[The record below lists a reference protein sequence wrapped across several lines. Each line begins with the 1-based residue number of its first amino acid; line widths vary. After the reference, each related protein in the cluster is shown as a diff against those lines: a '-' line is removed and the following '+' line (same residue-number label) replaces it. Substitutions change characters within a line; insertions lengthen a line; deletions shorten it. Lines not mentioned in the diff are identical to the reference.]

1 MRKHCGMWHGTFKI
15 KNKNIYFSASKHK
28 EKMKLTDHRI
38 PVTCPSHICRVR
50 VEPESHHKPFESESS
65 HDLVDSSQIRVTRTV
80 ESLRVIALEA
90 RVNVESNEIAY
101 FFLFLFFCYEM
112 ATNML

>member
-1 MRKHCGMWHGTFKI
+1 MWHGTFKI

-65 HDLVDSSQIRVTRTV
+65 KIISSQSRVTRTV